1 MFTNKDCTILC
12 SNCETPL
19 AEVWIKEN
27 GAEKSSI
34 KVECGHCGDSSFIK
48 NVSGKFYI
56 GSTEQTTIND
66 IQVSENVE
74 GVKISTIKTTKVE
87 KHRHGK

>member
-34 KVECGHCGDSSFIK
+34 KVECGHCGDSSF
-48 NVSGKFYI
+48 
-56 GSTEQTTIND
+56 
-66 IQVSENVE
+66 NVE